1 MYAQSAFE
9 KPLQS
14 PGVGLRGPHIHDLL
28 DRQPDVGWLEV
39 HPENYMAAPAALA
52 MLERTRTL
60 YPVSLHGVSMSLGSA
75 HCLDIGH
82 LTALKSLVD
91 RLDPFLV
98 SEHLAW
104 SAVEGAHLNDLLPLP
119 YTEEAL
125 EVMVSHVDQI
135 QNALGR
141 TILIE
146 NPSTYLRF
154 QHSTMTEGAFLAA
167 LSASTGCGILLDVN
181 NLSVS
186 AHNVALSLTD
196 YFDVLPGSAI
206 GEIHLAG
213 HAVNHIG
220 ERTILIDDHGS
231 PVTDDVWALYV
242 RILERYGYR
251 PTLVEWDTNIPPLEI
266 LVAESLRARDLSRC
280 AVGACRA
287 DIA

>member
-14 PGVGLRGPHIHDLL
+14 PGMGLRGPHMHDLL
-28 DRQPDVGWLEV
+28 DSQPDVGWLEV

-52 MLERTRTL
+52 MLERARSL
-60 YPVSLHGVSMSLGSA
+60 YPLSLHGVSLSLGSA
-75 HCLDIGH
+75 QCLDIGH

-91 RLDPFLV
+91 RLDPFLI

-104 SAVEGAHLNDLLPLP
+104 SAAEGAHLNDLLPLP

-135 QNALGR
+135 QSALGR

-154 QHSTMTEGAFLAA
+154 RHSTMTEAAFLAA
-167 LSASTGCGILLDVN
+167 LTRRTGCGILLDVN
-181 NLSVS
+181 NLYVS

-206 GEIHLAG
+206 GEIHVAG

-231 PVTDDVWALYV
+231 PVTDGVWALYV

-266 LVAESLRARDLSRC
+266 LVAESIRARDLSRRV
-280 AVGACRA
+280 VGACHA

>member
-1 MYAQSAFE
+1 MHAQSASG
-9 KPLQS
+9 KPLPS
-14 PGVGLRGPHIHDLL
+14 PGVGLRGPHIHELL

-39 HPENYMAAPAALA
+39 HPENYMADPAALA
-52 MLERTRTL
+52 ILDRVRAH
-60 YPVSLHGVSMSLGSA
+60 YPVSLHGVSVSLGSA
-75 HCLDIGH
+75 NCLDIGH
-82 LTALKSLVD
+82 LTGLKSLVD

-104 SAVEGAHLNDLLPLP
+104 SAIGGAHLNDLLPLP
-119 YTEEAL
+119 YTDEAL

-135 QNALGR
+135 QSALGR

-154 QHSTMTEGAFLAA
+154 RHSTMTEAAFLAA
-167 LSASTGCGILLDVN
+167 LTRRTGCGVLLDVN
-181 NLSVS
+181 NLYVS

-206 GEIHLAG
+206 GEIHVAG

-231 PVTDDVWALYV
+231 PVADGVWALYV
-242 RILERYGYR
+242 RALECYGYR
-251 PTLVEWDTNIPPLEI
+251 PTLVEWDTSIPPLDI
-266 LVAESLRARDLSRC
+266 LVAEASRARDLSRR
-280 AVGACRA
+280 AVRACRA
-287 DIA
+287 EIA